1 MSNNEKNNKDKNSI
15 VDLKMVLLGATEVG
29 KTALIHR
36 FINDSYPEEYDA
48 TIEEKYNVEDYKF
61 DGINCRL
68 QILDTSGDEDYQN
81 MLDTYIEFTNCYLLI
96 YSINNENS
104 FKEVKTKYE
113 RICKVKEKEKEN
125 IIVVLVGNKCDLP
138 ISERK
143 VSTNEAEEYAN
154 KNGMKFLES
163 SALNRINT
171 KEVFNIAIKKFLEK
185 NKDKEDNEGWCP
197 CF

>member
-61 DGINCRL
+61 DGINFRL

-113 RICKVKEKEKEN
+113 RICQVKEKEKEN

-138 ISERK
+138 INERK
-143 VSTNEAEEYAN
+143 VSTNEVEEYAN

>member
-15 VDLKMVLLGATEVG
+15 VDLKIVLLGATEVG

-61 DGINCRL
+61 DGINCWL

-113 RICKVKEKEKEN
+113 RICQVKEKEKEN

-138 ISERK
+138 INERK

-154 KNGMKFLES
+154 KNDMKFLES
-163 SALNRINT
+163 SALNRINI

-185 NKDKEDNEGWCP
+185 KKDKEDNEGWCP

>member
-113 RICKVKEKEKEN
+113 RICQVKEKEKEN

-138 ISERK
+138 INERK

>member
-138 ISERK
+138 INERK

>member
-1 MSNNEKNNKDKNSI
+1 
-15 VDLKMVLLGATEVG
+15 
-29 KTALIHR
+29 
-36 FINDSYPEEYDA
+36 
-48 TIEEKYNVEDYKF
+48 
-61 DGINCRL
+61 
-68 QILDTSGDEDYQN
+68 

-104 FKEVKTKYE
+104 FKEVKTKFE
-113 RICKVKEKEKEN
+113 RKCQVKEKEKEN

-138 ISERK
+138 INERK

>member
-29 KTALIHR
+29 KTTLIHR

-113 RICKVKEKEKEN
+113 RICQVKEKEKEN

-138 ISERK
+138 INERK

>member
-61 DGINCRL
+61 DGINCWL

-113 RICKVKEKEKEN
+113 RICQVKEKEKEN

-138 ISERK
+138 INERK

>member
-61 DGINCRL
+61 DGINFRL

-113 RICKVKEKEKEN
+113 RICQVKEKEKEN

-138 ISERK
+138 INERK

-154 KNGMKFLES
+154 KNGMKFWNL
-163 SALNRINT
+163 LH
-171 KEVFNIAIKKFLEK
+171 
-185 NKDKEDNEGWCP
+185 
-197 CF
+197 

>member
-113 RICKVKEKEKEN
+113 RICQVKEKEN

-138 ISERK
+138 INERK

>member
-113 RICKVKEKEKEN
+113 RICQVKEKEKEN

-138 ISERK
+138 INERK

-154 KNGMKFLES
+154 KNGMKFFES

>member
-113 RICKVKEKEKEN
+113 RICQVKEKEKEN

-138 ISERK
+138 INERK
-143 VSTNEAEEYAN
+143 VSTNEAGEYAN
-154 KNGMKFLES
+154 KNGMKCLES
-163 SALNRINT
+163 SH
-171 KEVFNIAIKKFLEK
+171 
-185 NKDKEDNEGWCP
+185 
-197 CF
+197 

>member
-1 MSNNEKNNKDKNSI
+1 M
-15 VDLKMVLLGATEVG
+15 LLGATEVG

-113 RICKVKEKEKEN
+113 RICQVKEKEKEN
-125 IIVVLVGNKCDLP
+125 IIVVLV
-138 ISERK
+138 
-143 VSTNEAEEYAN
+143 
-154 KNGMKFLES
+154 
-163 SALNRINT
+163 
-171 KEVFNIAIKKFLEK
+171 
-185 NKDKEDNEGWCP
+185 
-197 CF
+197 

>member
-15 VDLKMVLLGATEVG
+15 VDLKIVLLGATEVG

-113 RICKVKEKEKEN
+113 RICQVKEKEKEN
-125 IIVVLVGNKCDLP
+125 IIIVLVGNKCDLP
-138 ISERK
+138 INERK

>member
-61 DGINCRL
+61 DGINFRL

-113 RICKVKEKEKEN
+113 RICQVKEKEKEN

-138 ISERK
+138 INERK

>member
-15 VDLKMVLLGATEVG
+15 VILKMVLLGATEVG

-113 RICKVKEKEKEN
+113 RICQVKEKEKEN

-138 ISERK
+138 INERK
-143 VSTNEAEEYAN
+143 VSTNEAEEYGN